1 MGHFQI
7 KLKFLLVLFV
17 ICPIQLGAQ
26 MTVVSYNIRYDNSG
40 DSLNSWTFRKAEMV
54 TFLKSQK
61 PDILSLQ
68 EVLNHQLL
76 ELDSLLNENNNALSE
91 YAWIGVGRDDGQQ
104 SGEYCPIFY
113 SKNKYKVLAWETRWL
128 STTSSI
134 PSKGWDAAL
143 PRIATIAKMQE
154 LQSKREFVVINTHLD
169 HKGEQARLNSAKL
182 IVTWLDTLAEEGVPV
197 ILMGDFNGDRKSSP
211 IRWINAS
218 QRLILANASKST
230 YPRGTFNGFNDSLAK
245 RGPEIDFIFY
255 SNQFHLLSSTIDYT
269 QRGPGLFLSD
279 HYPVIA
285 RFDNSVP
292 TLNIS
297 ICSPLAWT
305 VQKIRVQAEIP
316 FSEKKSLGVVLTR
329 QNVLWQT
336 QSIGLEYRHFSTI
349 RKNSKSGYYG
359 NLTNGF
365 GKADHYGNG
374 IYSAVSGGFIQQ
386 KFSGKNKQWLFE
398 IQFGGRAGVM
408 LTGDLESGGGFGG
421 LLYIAGPLSIVDFRM
436 NMGYRF

>member
-1 MGHFQI
+1 MSRYI
-7 KLKFLLVLFV
+7 ISKLVIGLFLLSISVSLKAQLTV
-17 ICPIQLGAQ
+17 ISFN
-26 MTVVSYNIRYDNSG
+26 VRYDNHH
-40 DSLNSWTFRKAEMV
+40 DSLNAWKYRKDSLAS
-54 TFLKSQK
+54 FLINQQ

-68 EVLNHQLL
+68 EVLHSQLL
-76 ELDSLLNENNNALSE
+76 DLDSLLNFGNSVSE
-91 YAWIGVGRDDGQQ
+91 YTWVGVGREDGKQT
-104 SGEYCPIFY
+104 GEFCPIFY
-113 SKNKYKVLAWETRWL
+113 KNKKYRVLAWETRWL
-128 STTSSI
+128 SPTSSI

-154 LQSKREFVVINTHLD
+154 LQSNREFVVINTHLD
-169 HKGEQARLNSAKL
+169 HLGELARLNSAKL

-255 SNQFHLLSSTIDYT
+255 SNQFLLLSSTIDYT

-305 VQKIRVQAEIP
+305 VQKIRVQAEFP
-316 FSEKKSLGVVLTR
+316 LSEKKSIGVVLTR

-336 QSIGLEYRHFSTI
+336 QSVGLEYRYFPTI

-359 NLTNGF
+359 NFTNGF
-365 GKADHYGNG
+365 GKADHYGSG
-374 IYSAVSGGFIQQ
+374 IYSAVSGGFLQQ
-386 KFSGKNKQWLFE
+386 RFSGKNRRWLFE

-408 LTGDLESGGGFGG
+408 LKGDLESGGGFGG